1 MRALRRAW
9 IRLTGTLAWRFPA
22 ERRRLLLAFSRA
34 EQGSAL
40 DMLAAVRSTQR
51 RDLRLKYFRHAMD
64 EWRHSGLF
72 RRAASQQG
80 VIDAT
85 ESGRDEAGLLLEHG
99 IVGGR
104 TLFERMGELDFLAFV
119 YVAESDAVEQF
130 DVYRTNDLPDEHTR
144 GVLPAIL
151 KDEAFHVSYSRQ
163 ELLRTQDG
171 DLPVE
176 RLAAVRRVRRNRI
189 KEGWLRFS
197 RDIGVVVGSVWLW
210 ALYALVV
217 GPFRMVARLD
227 KGGFQPASLD
237 ARPLLDQARS
247 EA

>member
-1 MRALRRAW
+1 MSMLRRTW
-9 IRLTGTLAWRFPA
+9 IRLTGTFAWRLPA
-22 ERRRLLLAFSRA
+22 RRRRLLLAFSRA

-40 DMLAAVRSTQR
+40 DMLAAVRTTPR

-72 RRAASQQG
+72 RQAAAQQG
-80 VIDAT
+80 GLDAA
-85 ESGRDEAGLLLEHG
+85 ESGREEAGLLLEHG

-104 TLFERMGELDFLAFV
+104 TLFERMGEHDFLAFV

-144 GVLPAIL
+144 LMLPAIL

-163 ELLRTQDG
+163 ELLSAQDE
-171 DLPVE
+171 PVPIE
-176 RLAAVRRVRRNRI
+176 RVPAVRRVRWNRL

-197 RDIGVVVGSVWLW
+197 RDTGVVVGSVWLS
-210 ALYALVV
+210 ALYVLVIA
-217 GPFRMVARLD
+217 PFRLVARLD
-227 KGGFQPASLD
+227 GGGWQTPTPD

>member
-1 MRALRRAW
+1 MSTLRRAW
-9 IRLTGTLAWRFPA
+9 IRLTGTIAWRFPA

-40 DMLAAVRSTQR
+40 DMLAAVRSTPR
-51 RDLRLKYFRHAMD
+51 RELRLKYFRHAMD

-72 RRAASQQG
+72 RRAAAVQG
-80 VIDAT
+80 GLDAA

-104 TLFERMGELDFLAFV
+104 TLFERMGERDFLAFV

-130 DVYRTNDLPDEHTR
+130 DVYRANDLPDEHTR
-144 GVLPAIL
+144 LMLPAIL

-163 ELLRTQDG
+163 ELLRAHDG
-171 DLPVE
+171 DLPIE
-176 RLAAVRRVRRNRI
+176 RLPAVRKVRWNRL

-197 RDIGVVVGSVWLW
+197 RDIGVVVGSIWLW
-210 ALYALVV
+210 VLYLLVV
-217 GPFRMVARLD
+217 APFRVIARLD
-227 KGGFQPASLD
+227 RGGWQPPTPD